1 MDTQKNLLDLFS
13 QYFELILADTPE
25 RLEKCYRLRYEV
37 YCKEALIPGFNA
49 ENYPDE
55 LEYDQYDKQSLH
67 CLLMHKPTGHTAGTV
82 RIILHTSEGQFK
94 FPLEKATG
102 LEIFPHALIGEVSRL
117 IIAPEFRGRRGET
130 GQPHGIAQELQ
141 ELEDFTKKDGRRNPL
156 TKWDGLDLRRS
167 TPRRRFPHTV
177 LGLVMG
183 LVQMSFEHNL
193 RYWYAGMELACA
205 RFLRSF
211 GIDFAPISPIID
223 YYGPCK
229 GYFCYIPAI
238 LEHVY
243 RTDRQIWEL
252 LTKNGIFSQSS

>member
-1 MDTQKNLLDLFS
+1 MDTQKNLLDLFN

-37 YCKEALIPGFNA
+37 YCKEALIPGFDA
-49 ENYPDE
+49 ENYSDE

-67 CLLMHKPTGHTAGTV
+67 CLLMHKPTGRIAGTV
-82 RIILHTSEGQFK
+82 RIILHDSEDHFK

-102 LEIFPHALIGEVSRL
+102 LEIFPHTLIGEVSRL
-117 IIAPEFRGRRGET
+117 ILAPEFRGRKGET
-130 GQPHGIAQELQ
+130 GQPYGIAQEL
-141 ELEDFTKKDGRRNPL
+141 EYFTKKDGRRDSL
-156 TKWDGLDLRRS
+156 AKWDGLDLRQS
-167 TPRRRFPHTV
+167 TPRRRFPHTI
-177 LGLVMG
+177 LGLIMG

-211 GIDFAPISPIID
+211 GIDFAPISSIID

-238 LEHVY
+238 LENVY
-243 RTDRQIWEL
+243 RTDLQTWEL
-252 LTKNGIFSQSS
+252 LTKNGTFFQPS